1 MKLIPVS
8 FAVALGLLVI
18 APAVATAD
26 SLGTQGYVDSVTLHD
41 SWSDQYS
48 TVHGEVVIREGQD
61 ANANKRTYKW
71 GGSICQNQAI
81 SSSNARAARH
91 GQQGQPRHHAALE
104 VGDGEHALHR
114 RLHGQRPARRGRA
127 LARPCVPR
135 RRARRALLVAA
146 T

>member
-81 SSSNARAARH
+81 SSSNARALLDMVNKDNLAITPRWKSGMGSTRCIVGFTVSVPPAAVAR
-91 GQQGQPRHHAALE
+91 
-104 VGDGEHALHR
+104 
-114 RLHGQRPARRGRA
+114 
-127 LARPCVPR
+127 
-135 RRARRALLVAA
+135 
-146 T
+146 